1 MALGTFTF
9 PNLQGYLIRS
19 IRNIAN
25 SIGNKFGEDSNR
37 KITILKSQFQ
47 CVSVGV
53 ASRRETLPEASP
65 FSCAIRF
72 FIHLIFLV

>member
-9 PNLQGYLIRS
+9 PNFQGYLIRS

-25 SIGNKFGEDSNR
+25 SIGNKFGEVSNR

-47 CVSVGV
+47 WV
-53 ASRRETLPEASP
+53 AKALT
-65 FSCAIRF
+65 
-72 FIHLIFLV
+72 